1 MNAHPNASLPT
12 WVILQDERPN
22 PPPPPPPPF
31 PVGAE
36 VHVVQNGDLIGNDR
50 WQQLEPQGPL
60 MIQAALGSQWTPNP
74 PPLPFQ
80 HICWR
85 RREAFRADD
94 SSASPA
100 EGPRG
105 YSNVVLK
112 VLQRWDGEWAE
123 GEGALKEGELHSE
136 MKANWKLDM
145 RGLRRC
151 DRTSPS
157 VNSRRA
163 HGLGQLCFSAL
174 LRTLLHWSFTEKK
187 CVKLCC
193 LQGFCLFYAQ
203 INLNS
208 FKAEL

>member
-1 MNAHPNASLPT
+1 M
-12 WVILQDERPN
+12 
-22 PPPPPPPPF
+22 
-31 PVGAE
+31 
-36 VHVVQNGDLIGNDR
+36 
-50 WQQLEPQGPL
+50 
-60 MIQAALGSQWTPNP
+60 
-74 PPLPFQ
+74 
-80 HICWR
+80 
-85 RREAFRADD
+85 DD

-145 RGLRRC
+145 RGLRCC
-151 DRTSPS
+151 DRMSQS

-163 HGLGQLCFSAL
+163 HGNGTTAFLFFVFCIGEDFA
-174 LRTLLHWSFTEKK
+174 TLKFYRKK
-187 CVKLCC
+187 CVKGCR

-203 INLNS
+203 TNLNS
-208 FKAEL
+208 FKTEL

>member
-12 WVILQDERPN
+12 WVILQDETPH
-22 PPPPPPPPF
+22 PPPPPPPF

-36 VHVVQNGDLIGNDR
+36 VRAVQNGDLIGNDR

-60 MIQAALGSQWTPNP
+60 MIQAALGSQWTPPNP
-74 PPLPFQ
+74 Q
-80 HICWR
+80 HTCCC

-145 RGLRRC
+145 RGLRCC
-151 DRTSPS
+151 DRTTCSHR
-157 VNSRRA
+157 VWTHRRA
-163 HGLGQLCFSAL
+163 HGMGQLRFFAS
-174 LRTLLHWSFTEKK
+174 LRTLLRWNFRENMCKGVSSARFLSFFM
-187 CVKLCC
+187 LR
-193 LQGFCLFYAQ
+193 
-203 INLNS
+203 
-208 FKAEL
+208 